1 MRAVDKLA
9 LATLSLVLSR
19 ANIWCP
25 HIHEMGKENSGWDDS
40 GNNRMILPLTGR
52 VRPQPDGRPLKRG
65 A

>member
-19 ANIWCP
+19 ANIWCS
-25 HIHEMGKENSGWDDS
+25 HIHEMGMENSYWELND
-40 GNNRMILPLTGR
+40 RY
-52 VRPQPDGRPLKRG
+52 